1 MLPSLLEIKGGN
13 FNMAIRIK
21 NVSTSRVSLYA
32 PSVRLNRNLDPG
44 RVIPLS
50 QEEYEELTFD
60 PGFMALVN
68 GHYLKIEGVE
78 EEKQVEL
85 VGNVVEASTNEKMLM
100 NNDVAAFAKFIPH
113 ATDAEKESAVTLAVE
128 HKITNA
134 GIVALIKKYCDVDVI
149 NAIAIKHDAEEK

>member
-1 MLPSLLEIKGGN
+1 
-13 FNMAIRIK
+13 MAIRIK
-21 NVSTSRVSLYA
+21 NVSTSRISLYA

-85 VGNVVEASTNEKMLM
+85 VGNVVEASAIEKMLM
-100 NNDVAAFAKFIPH
+100 ENNITAFAKFIPN

-128 HKITNA
+128 HKITNS
-134 GIVALIKKYCDVDVI
+134 GIVALIKRYCDVDVI
-149 NAIAIKHDAEEK
+149 NAIAMKHDAEEK